1 MPQTE
6 ASLPNSLGLGFRV
19 YRLAFGPEQVMR
31 GHVTLEDP
39 RQQGST
45 LTYRQRLCCK
55 DPTGFRV
62 QVFRSVCKF
71 SYNDHEDSES
81 DDACHYSW
89 LRDPS
94 LSTNISPYSSYHRNL
109 SRTASGM
116 SGWSLRVCL
125 GPIEPT
131 CLWTRRWE
139 SGEGTL
145 TKLVFYAF
153 SVLEDDFRT

>member
-45 LTYRQRLCCK
+45 LTYRQRLCCR

-94 LSTNISPYSSYHRNL
+94 LSTNLSVFQLSPKFEPNRFKNFWVEL
-109 SRTASGM
+109 KG
-116 SGWSLRVCL
+116 LP
-125 GPIEPT
+125 GPYRT
-131 CLWTRRWE
+131 CLFMD
-139 SGEGTL
+139 S
-145 TKLVFYAF
+145 
-153 SVLEDDFRT
+153 